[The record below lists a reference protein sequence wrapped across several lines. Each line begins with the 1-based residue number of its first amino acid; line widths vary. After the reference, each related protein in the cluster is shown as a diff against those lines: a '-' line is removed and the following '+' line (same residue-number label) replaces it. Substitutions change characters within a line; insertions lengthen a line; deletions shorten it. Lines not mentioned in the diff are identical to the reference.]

1 MSGFADGRKKT
12 VKTNSEY
19 GRFERMVDS
28 LLKVSHKDLKK
39 KLAAEETA
47 KKRKKSKKSSA
58 SREANGPA

>member
-1 MSGFADGRKKT
+1 LNDSADGRKKI
-12 VKTNSEY
+12 VKTSDEY
-19 GRFERMVDS
+19 GRFERMVDN

-39 KLAAEETA
+39 KINAEELA